1 MTKNVVGTYD
11 SEAAVITA
19 IRNLK
24 TQGYPDSALSV
35 LTNSGSHHENTEAI
49 EHSAGIDVQTVDT
62 DQHSKHH
69 QSFMEKIKNAFTPS
83 EEKMDQDVNRIENQL
98 TEYGVPAA
106 EASSYVSDLKK
117 GKVLLMVD
125 AVEHDKNNS
134 SLGQTVTPAEKSA
147 DPMNE
152 KMLYG
157 NHENK
162 IR

>member
-1 MTKNVVGTYD
+1 MTKNVVGTYNT
-11 SEAAVITA
+11 EEAVITA

-35 LTNSGSHHENTEAI
+35 LTNSAQHSENTEAI

-62 DQHSKHH
+62 DQNSKHH
-69 QSFMEKIKNAFTPS
+69 QSFMDKIKNAFTPS

-106 EASSYVSDLKK
+106 EASSYVSDLKN

-125 AVEHDKNNS
+125 AVEHDKHNS
-134 SLGQTVTPAEKSA
+134 ALGQTVTPAEKSA

-162 IR
+162 VK